1 MSHNNMKSFK
11 TKHIRKKINSFV
23 IGAIAAVLSLLWAS
37 VILWAIAASF
47 RPPNSPIGA
56 GNIWFGGS
64 FSLANYIRAWHMAPF
79 LLYYR
84 NTLIVVFLILVVQV
98 ITAVFAGFAFA
109 NYEFVGKRWLLFFIL
124 LQLMIPTTAL
134 LVPNFAT
141 IRELGLYDTLLAI
154 ALPYFGSAFGTFL
167 MRQAFLEVPYELV
180 EAGIIDGC
188 NWWQLIRHVYLP
200 PAIPTLLAFV
210 ISSVTWHWNEFL
222 WPLVVTSS
230 NKARVLT
237 VGLVRFTQLGEIGA
251 QWPLLAAATLIVV
264 APLLIA
270 FIVFQKRFINSF
282 LYSGIK

>member
-1 MSHNNMKSFK
+1 
-11 TKHIRKKINSFV
+11 
-23 IGAIAAVLSLLWAS
+23 

-47 RPPNSPIGA
+47 RPPNVPIGR
-56 GNIWFGGS
+56 GSSWFGGG
-64 FSLANYIRAWHMAPF
+64 FSIANYIRAWHMAPF
-79 LLYYR
+79 VLYYK
-84 NTLIVVFLILVVQV
+84 NTLIVVFGILIVQV
-98 ITAVFAGFAFA
+98 VTAVFAGFAFA
-109 NYEFVGKRWLLFFIL
+109 NYEFVGKKWILFFIL

-141 IRELGLYDTLLAI
+141 IRHLGLYDTLLAI
-154 ALPYFGSAFGTFL
+154 MLPYFGSAFGTFL

-180 EAGIIDGC
+180 EAAIIDGC
-188 NWWQLIRHVYLP
+188 NWSQLLKNVYLP
-200 PAIPTLLAFV
+200 PAIPSLIAFA

-222 WPLVVTSS
+222 WPLVVTAS
-230 NKARVLT
+230 NKSRVLT

-270 FIVFQKRFINSF
+270 FLIFQKRFINSF

>member
-1 MSHNNMKSFK
+1 MQL
-11 TKHIRKKINSFV
+11 RKKMKNKIGSFT
-23 IGAIAAVLSLLWAS
+23 ISLITAIISLLWAS
-37 VILWAIAASF
+37 VILWAIAASLM
-47 RPPNSPIGA
+47 PPNAAVGK
-56 GNIWFGGS
+56 GKIWFAGT
-64 FSLANYIRAWHMAPF
+64 FSLASYIKAWHMAPF
-79 LLYYR
+79 TLYYR
-84 NTLIVVFLILVVQV
+84 NTIIVVTLILVIQV

-109 NYEFVGKRWLLFFIL
+109 NYEFVGKRWLFFFVL

-141 IRELGLYDTLLAI
+141 IRELGLYNTLLAI

-188 NWWQLIRHVYLP
+188 NWWELIRNVYLP
-200 PAIPTLLAFV
+200 PAIPTLIAFA

-270 FIVFQKRFINSF
+270 FLVFQKRFINSF

>member
-1 MSHNNMKSFK
+1 MHRKNKK
-11 TKHIRKKINSFV
+11 TLKKIGSFT
-23 IGAIAAVLSLLWAS
+23 ISLITAIISLLWAS
-37 VILWAIAASF
+37 VMLWAIAASLM
-47 RPPNSPIGA
+47 PPDTAIGK
-56 GNIWFGGS
+56 GKIWFAGTL
-64 FSLANYIRAWHMAPF
+64 SLASYIKAWHMAPF
-79 LLYYR
+79 VLYYK
-84 NTLIVVFLILVVQV
+84 NTIIVVSLILVVQV

-109 NYEFVGKRWLLFFIL
+109 NYEFVGKRWIFFFVL

-141 IRELGLYDTLLAI
+141 IRMLGLYNTLLAI

-188 NWWQLIRHVYLP
+188 NWWDLIWHVYLP
-200 PAIPTLLAFV
+200 PAIPTLIAFA

-251 QWPLLAAATLIVV
+251 QWPLLAAATMIVV

-270 FIVFQKRFINSF
+270 FLVFQKRFINSF